1 MLYPPRSGSLFGV
14 QVRLTVCP
22 SALAAR
28 LVGAAGGVMS
38 GMGKPA
44 THVGGVAV
52 GVSVPFGRPATELF
66 ATEPVFSFNPQRP
79 IKPVPLVN
87 SEFMLAWISACERA
101 TFQMRVSSI
110 TPAKKPAAAPADVMA
125 VPMPACCRLSQRG

>member
-1 MLYPPRSGSLFGV
+1 MLYPPRSGSLLGV

-28 LVGAAGGVMS
+28 LAGAAGGVVS

-44 THVGGVAV
+44 TQVGPLT
-52 GVSVPFGRPATELF
+52 SVPFGRPAMELF
-66 ATEPVFSFNPQRP
+66 ATVPVFSFNPQRP

-87 SEFMLAWISACERA
+87 SEFMLVWISACERA
-101 TFQMRVSSI
+101 TFQILGSSI
-110 TPAKKPAAAPADVMA
+110 
-125 VPMPACCRLSQRG
+125 